1 MKKIKTEHVV
11 FALYIAVLLWLIL
24 FKLAF
29 RFEDILS
36 LAGERKVNLIPFY
49 YDNEVNIRHHIKE
62 AMMNFI
68 VFIPFGIYLK
78 IFGVSFVKG
87 TFWAGATSLSLELI
101 QLAFAI
107 GGADITDL
115 ITNTLGAAAGIFIYL
130 LSTKIFKNEK
140 KLKNTVNITAF
151 ILFSIFIALMIITWP
166 KMA

>member
-29 RFEDILS
+29 RFENILS
-36 LAGERKVNLIPFY
+36 LAGERRVNLIPFY

-62 AMMNFI
+62 AVMNFF
-68 VFIPFGIYLK
+68 VFIPFGFYLCA
-78 IFGVSFVKG
+78 FGLSFKKG
-87 TFWAGATSLSLELI
+87 VLAAGSTSLILELI

-115 ITNTLGAAAGIFIYL
+115 ITNTLGALFGILIFITL
-130 LSTKIFKNEK
+130 LKIFKNEK
-140 KLKNTVNITAF
+140 RIVKFINTVAIIGF
-151 ILFSIFIALMIITWP
+151 SLFFALMAVLII
-166 KMA
+166 AN